1 MPLPP
6 QPSSKATSSG
16 GALALSDRHDPTLPA
31 ILEFQSPSTAVV
43 NAPVPVGA
51 RNVTWIIAS
60 MFAAMVIAMG
70 LIHVDQVVTAQGMVI
85 AKSPNLVV
93 QPLETAIVR
102 SIDVHP
108 GEQVHAGQI
117 LARLDPTFAAAD
129 LGASVAQVNS
139 LQAQVARMQA
149 EIDNKPFSYVGMDPD
164 MSLQAAI
171 FAQRKSEYEYKLEN
185 YQQKADSL
193 VASIKRSNS
202 DADGYRQRLAVAQ
215 DVEKMRRELEKLQVG
230 SRLNTLAAQDNTAEM
245 SRNLQNALD
254 TAAAARRDLAALLA
268 ERDGYI
274 QQWHADVADKLA
286 EATSKLSDA
295 REQLNKSELRRQ
307 LVELRADRDATVL
320 SIAKVSVGSVLQSG
334 QHFITLV
341 PSDAPLEVEADIL
354 GQDDGYVHV
363 GDRVAIKFA
372 TLPFTQYGM
381 AYGTVRII
389 SPDSFTAQQDER
401 DPTGDVP
408 VAPSSSNE
416 PYYRA
421 RVSLDRVALH
431 DTPPGF
437 HLMPGMPTTADIK
450 VGKRTVLSYMLNRV
464 LPVAYQGMREP

>member
-6 QPSSKATSSG
+6 PPSSRATSR
-16 GALALSDRHDPTLPA
+16 ALAVADRSDPTLPA
-31 ILEFQSPSTAVV
+31 ILEFQSPSTAII
-43 NAPVPVGA
+43 NAPIPLGA
-51 RNVTWIIAS
+51 RRVTWIITS
-60 MFAAMVIAMG
+60 MFVLMVTAMG
-70 LIHVDQVVTAQGMVI
+70 VIHVDQVVTAQGIVI
-85 AKSPNLVV
+85 SKNSNLVV

-102 SIDVHP
+102 SIDVHS
-108 GEQVHAGQI
+108 GEQVHAGQV

-149 EIDNKPFSYVGMDPD
+149 EVNNQPFNYVGMDPD

-171 FAQRKSEYEYKLEN
+171 YAQRKSEYEYKLEN

-193 VASIKRSNS
+193 VAAIKRANS

-230 SRLNTLAAQDNTAEM
+230 SRLNTLAAMDNSAEM
-245 SRNLQNALD
+245 RRDLQNALD

-268 ERDGYI
+268 ERDGYV

-286 EATSKLSDA
+286 DATSKLSDA

-341 PSDAPLEVEADIL
+341 PSDAPLEVEADIA
-354 GQDDGYVHV
+354 GDDDGYVHL
-363 GDRVAIKFA
+363 GDQVAIKFA

-389 SPDSFTAQQDER
+389 SPDSFTAQDEQR

-408 VAPSSSNE
+408 IPMGSTQ

-421 RVSLDRVALH
+421 RVSIDRNTFH

-437 HLMPGMPTTADIK
+437 RLIPGMPVTADIK
-450 VGKRTVLSYMLNRV
+450 VGKRTVLEYLLARV
-464 LPVAYQGMREP
+464 LPVVSQGMREP

>member
-6 QPSSKATSSG
+6 QPSSRATSR
-16 GALALSDRHDPTLPA
+16 ALAIADRSDPTLPA

-43 NAPVPVGA
+43 NAPIPLGA
-51 RNVTWIIAS
+51 RRVTWIITS
-60 MFAAMVIAMG
+60 MFVLMVIAMG
-70 LIHVDQVVTAQGMVI
+70 VIHVDQVVTAQGIVI
-85 AKSPNLVV
+85 SKNSNIVV

-102 SIDVHP
+102 SIDVHS

-149 EIDNKPFSYVGMDPD
+149 EVDNKPFSYTGMDPD

-171 FAQRKSEYEYKLEN
+171 YAQRKSEYEYKLEN

-193 VASIKRSNS
+193 VATIARANS
-202 DADGYRQRLAVAQ
+202 DAEGYRHRLAVAQ

-230 SRLNTLAAQDNTAEM
+230 SRLNTLAAMDNSAEM
-245 SRNLQNALD
+245 SRNLASAMEA
-254 TAAAARRDLAALLA
+254 AAAARRDLAAQIA
-268 ERDGYI
+268 ERNGYV

-286 EATSKLSDA
+286 EAASKLSDA
-295 REQLNKSELRRQ
+295 REQLNKSQLRRQ

-341 PSDAPLEVEADIL
+341 PSDAPLEVEADIA
-354 GQDDGYVHV
+354 GEDDGYVHV
-363 GDRVAIKFA
+363 GDQVAIKFA

-389 SPDSFTAQQDER
+389 SPDSFTAQEDQR
-401 DPTGDVP
+401 NPTGDVP
-408 VAPSSSNE
+408 LPPGSTQ

-421 RVSLDRVALH
+421 RVSIDRNTFH

-450 VGKRTVLSYMLNRV
+450 VGKRTVLEYLLARV
-464 LPVAYQGMREP
+464 LPVVSQGMREP

>member
-6 QPSSKATSSG
+6 QPSSRATSR
-16 GALALSDRHDPTLPA
+16 ALAIADRNDPTLPA
-31 ILEFQSPSTAVV
+31 ILEFQSPSTAII
-43 NAPVPVGA
+43 NAPIPLGA
-51 RNVTWIIAS
+51 RRVTWIITS
-60 MFAAMVIAMG
+60 MLFAMVVVMSI
-70 LIHVDQVVTAQGMVI
+70 IRIDQVVSAQGIVI
-85 AKSPNLVV
+85 AKSSNLVV

-129 LGASVAQVNS
+129 LGASVAQVNN

-149 EIDNKPFSYVGMDPD
+149 EVNNQPFSYVGMDPD
-164 MSLQAAI
+164 MALQAAI
-171 FAQRKSEYEYKLEN
+171 YAQRKSEYEYKLEN

-193 VASIKRSNS
+193 VATIKRANS

-230 SRLNTLAAQDNTAEM
+230 SRLNTLAAMDNSAEM
-245 SRNLQNALD
+245 ARDLQNAVE
-254 TAAAARRDLAALLA
+254 TATAARRDLAALLA
-268 ERDGYI
+268 ERDGYV

-341 PSDAPLEVEADIL
+341 PSDAPLEVEADIE

-363 GDRVAIKFA
+363 GDQVAIKFA

-381 AYGTVRII
+381 GYGTVRVI

-408 VAPSSSNE
+408 VPQGSTE
-416 PYYRA
+416 PYYRS
-421 RVSLDRVALH
+421 RISIDRNTFH
-431 DTPPGF
+431 DTPAGF
-437 HLMPGMPTTADIK
+437 HLLPGMPITADIK
-450 VGKRTVLSYMLNRV
+450 VGKRTVISYLLDRI
-464 LPVAYQGMREP
+464 LPVASEAMREP